1 MAEVSGFIEQQNTQ
15 RSIFRTSPAPVRPD
29 AGVINRFVQLYF
41 EYFHPVLPFLHKP
54 TFNERETPWLLVLAV
69 ATVGGHYARGRSSTR
84 FVSTLRE
91 YLRRAI
97 VISIEGGRSN
107 PLQVWFA
114 QVVLLSH
121 ISMVYSGKKE
131 LVLATL
137 YQRNLLN
144 MLCKGISAGFSHHG
158 REFSRMPSV
167 EDWLDTELAARV
179 VHATWLLD
187 CQHSLHCDLPPPST
201 SPRELEP
208 PLPCAEDIWNT
219 PVEHVDKP
227 PQEPLTMQE
236 ALHLAHRGAGDPFP
250 RVGEFARRIVVTAV
264 YYESRVV
271 LQAAA
276 SLQQSGA
283 LAHIMGAS
291 GMDRAQ
297 LPSADPIA
305 TDAVYSCW
313 RRSAAAALACLG
325 PPAAC
330 HGAEHSTLA
339 QQLLHYVSIRLYVP
353 LTRLCALTGWM
364 ASERATAHARGELI
378 RWIRL
383 DGESARRAVMHA
395 AKLFALLRRRAVG
408 SYFEAHYVLLATLTM
423 WAYALLEPEAVDQDS
438 RARASSRLPA
448 ASRVIR
454 LDAIGDAQT
463 EHWWTVEGIA
473 CAPNVGGVGSI
484 QGRAGALRVVGEAQR
499 LLLQRGAWPISQK
512 FARVLGDL
520 AAEGRTGDR

>member
-1 MAEVSGFIEQQNTQ
+1 MHVAAVPDERMAEVSGFIEQQNTQ
-15 RSIFRTSPAPVRPD
+15 RSIFRTSPALVQPD

-97 VISIEGGRSN
+97 IISIEGGRSN

-179 VHATWLLD
+179 VHATW
-187 CQHSLHCDLPPPST
+187 
-201 SPRELEP
+201 
-208 PLPCAEDIWNT
+208 
-219 PVEHVDKP
+219 
-227 PQEPLTMQE
+227 
-236 ALHLAHRGAGDPFP
+236 
-250 RVGEFARRIVVTAV
+250 
-264 YYESRVV
+264 
-271 LQAAA
+271 
-276 SLQQSGA
+276 QSGA

-297 LPSADPIA
+297 LPSTDPIA

-330 HGAEHSTLA
+330 PGAEHSALA

-383 DGESARRAVMHA
+383 DGKSARRAVMHA
-395 AKLFALLRRRAVG
+395 AKLFALLRRRATG

-448 ASRVIR
+448 ACRVIR

-520 AAEGRTGDR
+520 AAEGKTGDR